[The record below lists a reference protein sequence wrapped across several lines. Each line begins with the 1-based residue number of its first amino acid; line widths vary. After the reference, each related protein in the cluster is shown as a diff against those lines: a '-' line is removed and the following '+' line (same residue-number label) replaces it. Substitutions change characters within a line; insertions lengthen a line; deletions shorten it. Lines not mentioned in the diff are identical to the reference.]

1 MLEQASALLDRGIH
15 PIRIADGFELA
26 CQTAVNHLEKIAE
39 LFPVSATNIEPL
51 VKVAM
56 TTLGSK
62 IINKCH
68 KQMAEIAVKAVLAVA
83 DLEQKDV
90 NFELIKVEGKVSC
103 AFYNI
108 LYQSGIKCV
117 CVRFFKFFFGSLN
130 ISIII
135 VGFLVV
141 LY

>member
-108 LYQSGIKCV
+108 LYQSGI
-117 CVRFFKFFFGSLN
+117 
-130 ISIII
+130 
-135 VGFLVV
+135 
-141 LY
+141 